1 MPNDDNTRR
10 KTMKNCIIAAFCA
23 LAMSFAA
30 HAAQPYPVKPIRMLV
45 GFPAGGAVDITARL
59 VGQHLGAALGQQ
71 IVIDNRPGAGGTL
84 AATLLLHAEPDG
96 YTLSVGANGEMAISP
111 TLRPHLPYAPLR
123 DFLPISRI
131 GSSELALVVYPGV
144 PAKSVAEL
152 IALAKAQPGKINFA
166 SSGTGST
173 AHLAGELFKRM
184 AGIDIVHVPYRGA
197 APALADLIAGQVQMF
212 ITGYSST
219 VPHLKAG
226 RLRAL
231 GVTGAKR
238 LAAAPDLP
246 TIGET
251 VKGYEV
257 TSWYGVFAPKGTP
270 RAIVDRLHRAIA
282 AVVKEPPVVERLT
295 ALGIQAEGNTPDE
308 FRAQIRDDIEKWA
321 KVIREAN
328 VRLQ

>member
-1 MPNDDNTRR
+1 
-10 KTMKNCIIAAFCA
+10 
-23 LAMSFAA
+23 
-30 HAAQPYPVKPIRMLV
+30 MLV
-45 GFPAGGAVDITARL
+45 GFPAGGAVDISARL

-71 IVIDNRPGAGGTL
+71 IVIVNRPGAGGTL
-84 AATLLLHAEPDG
+84 AATLLLHAEPEG